1 MRFSAIA
8 IDGPAGSGKS
18 LMAKMLSEKKGY
30 TYLDTGAMY
39 RTVALKAIRS
49 GIDTLDG
56 DKLSKLIKN
65 IDIELV
71 ITDNKQHMYLD
82 KECVDDF
89 IRTNQISKG
98 ASDVSKFPSVRLFL
112 VDMQRNVA
120 KNHNV
125 VMEGRDI
132 GTYVLPNA
140 EFKFYLTASNEKRAE
155 RRYQQMVQDGKET
168 TYEQVLE
175 DIIYRDNQ
183 DSKRDFAP
191 LKKAEDAIL
200 IDTTN
205 MGINEVFDT
214 LLRYIN
220 GK

>member
-1 MRFSAIA
+1 
-8 IDGPAGSGKS
+8 
-18 LMAKMLSEKKGY
+18 
-30 TYLDTGAMY
+30 
-39 RTVALKAIRS
+39 
-49 GIDTLDG
+49 
-56 DKLSKLIKN
+56 
-65 IDIELV
+65 
-71 ITDNKQHMYLD
+71 
-82 KECVDDF
+82 
-89 IRTNQISKG
+89 
-98 ASDVSKFPSVRLFL
+98 
-112 VDMQRNVA
+112 
-120 KNHNV
+120 
-125 VMEGRDI
+125 
-132 GTYVLPNA
+132 
-140 EFKFYLTASNEKRAE
+140 
-155 RRYQQMVQDGKET
+155 MVQDGKET